1 MKLLKQALI
10 VIVCVVVLAE
20 IALRIMGTYKV
31 YSEKTRN
38 EYVIGYGETRDSWYY
53 THTPNKIDTPL
64 NSDFTYE
71 RAINSLGLREKE
83 VVAKDTSKKRILV
96 LGDSF
101 AEGVGAPYDSTWP
114 RIMEKLLNQVGQP
127 NEVIDAGVAGSDVF
141 YEYVLYRDKLKELKP
156 DVIIVS
162 INASD
167 YTDYIYRG
175 GIERFLPDSTVIN
188 RPAPWFEPLFHYSH
202 FFRGGWNKIN
212 GYNVNGMFVSIDDYA
227 DIFKEAN
234 QKFMA
239 LLKNFDTLAKQN
251 GAKLCVVIHNTP
263 VEIIYPIDVNLASI
277 AYLSNLNTELNGR
290 GIQSIDVSPTIIAH
304 YKNAKPESYSYL
316 NDMHYTPAGYYYLAQ
331 QITDSL
337 TRKFAEQL
345 HNPLTR

>member
-1 MKLLKQALI
+1 M
-10 VIVCVVVLAE
+10 VLAE
-20 IALRIMGTYKV
+20 IALRIMGRYEV
-31 YSEKTRN
+31 YSEKTKG
-38 EYVIGYGETRDSWYY
+38 EYAIGYGEERDSWYY
-53 THTPNKIDTPL
+53 THTPNKIDTPR
-64 NSDFTYE
+64 NSDFTYPLVT
-71 RAINSLGLREKE
+71 NSLGLREKE
-83 VVAKDTSKKRILV
+83 VASKDTAKKRILV

-127 NEVIDAGVAGSDVF
+127 AEVIDAGIAGSDVF

-156 DVIIVS
+156 DIVLVS

-175 GIERFLPDSTVIN
+175 GMERFLPDSTVLN

-212 GYNVNGMFVSIDDYA
+212 GYNVNGMFVGVNEYPEM
-227 DIFKEAN
+227 FNEAN
-234 QKFMA
+234 AKFVA
-239 LLKNFDTLAKQN
+239 VLEQFNALAKSNNAQ
-251 GAKLCVVIHNTP
+251 LCVLIHNTP
-263 VEIIYPIDVNLASI
+263 IEIIYPIDVNLASI
-277 AYLSNLNTELNGR
+277 AYLSKLNTELNAKGVL
-290 GIQSIDVSPTIIAH
+290 SIDISPSIIAH

-337 TRKFAEQL
+337 TTKRSKQL
-345 HNPLTR
+345 HNPLTP